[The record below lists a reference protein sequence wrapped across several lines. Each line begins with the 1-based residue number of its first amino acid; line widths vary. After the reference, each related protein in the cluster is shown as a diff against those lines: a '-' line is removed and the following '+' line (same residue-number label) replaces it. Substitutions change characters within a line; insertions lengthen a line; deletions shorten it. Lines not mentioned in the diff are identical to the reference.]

1 MLRIPMIRH
10 YIIYTGTSVFDEY
23 HKMCTCSR
31 IQYYTDN
38 HITVKDNMH
47 AGQTLVTL
55 KLKSVFAYHF
65 SKERFGKTISTF
77 DINSQYDLK

>member
-1 MLRIPMIRH
+1 M
-10 YIIYTGTSVFDEY
+10 
-23 HKMCTCSR
+23 
-31 IQYYTDN
+31 
-38 HITVKDNMH
+38 VKDNMQ